1 MNLSHDDHDD
11 HSAATASEAPEAG
24 AWMREVRAGTV
35 CPRAHPEVTQTD
47 IDDEIILYNPA
58 DGATHALNLTAA
70 LVWELCDGA
79 YTLDG
84 IAAEV
89 ASDFNVPLT
98 QALGD
103 VEALIARLYAL
114 GLVEGVESATSPGQG
129 ETADKGETADIG
141 QGR

>member
-1 MNLSHDDHDD
+1 MSLSHDNHDD
-11 HSAATASEAPEAG
+11 HSAAAVPEAG
-24 AWMREVRAGTV
+24 ATEAWMREVRAGTV
-35 CPRAHPEVTQTD
+35 CPRARPAVTQTD

-89 ASDFNVPLT
+89 ASDFNVALD

-103 VEALIARLYAL
+103 VEPLVARLYAL
-114 GLVEGVESATSPGQG
+114 GLVEGVDAATAPRQ
-129 ETADKGETADIG
+129 GETADIG

>member
-1 MNLSHDDHDD
+1 MSLSHDDHDD
-11 HSAATASEAPEAG
+11 QSAAAVPEAG
-24 AWMREVRAGTV
+24 ATEAWMREVRAGTV
-35 CPRAHPEVTQTD
+35 CPRARPEVTQTD

-79 YTLDG
+79 YALDG

-89 ASDFNVPLT
+89 ASDFNIALD
-98 QALGD
+98 QASGD
-103 VEALIARLYAL
+103 VEPLIARFYTL
-114 GLVEGVESATSPGQG
+114 GLVEGVDATTSPGQS

>member
-1 MNLSHDDHDD
+1 MNLSHDDHND
-11 HSAATASEAPEAG
+11 HSAATALEAPEAEAPE

-114 GLVEGVESATSPGQG
+114 GLVEGVGAAPARRQG
-129 ETADKGETADIG
+129 ETADVGLG
-141 QGR
+141 H